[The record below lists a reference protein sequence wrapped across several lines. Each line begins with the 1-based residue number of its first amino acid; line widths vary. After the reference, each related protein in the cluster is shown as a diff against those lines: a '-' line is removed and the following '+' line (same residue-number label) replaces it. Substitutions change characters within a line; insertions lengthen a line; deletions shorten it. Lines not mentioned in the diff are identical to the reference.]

1 MWVTCPTET
10 VPFVIGLA
18 DVLDVGAVTDG
29 AVTTEYGYDGLKR
42 RNEAGVST
50 LIGGGFDGNH
60 GSRTDGTLPVLISFI
75 DTSPFH
81 DHAGYCEDSSPC
93 ALGDGNGDGLA
104 DHINK
109 RHLRNMTCTSTSCA
123 ENTCTLG
130 NPAFCYT
137 IETSPTHI
145 DTILN
150 VAVASIEQGQVPA
163 IPGTNDRIA
172 RSGASKEAEF
182 YVYYATG
189 STTLARAEAVAE
201 AIDDSDTTADII
213 SLSLGFFPDQCDP
226 TDDMAGLRA
235 LLPLVTNMGVLFV
248 AAVGNQENES
258 NTTACTVDSTMG
270 RPGLLSV
277 GAVDSSN
284 SSASLS
290 QLVRANYSAVGGMPI
305 VVNGT
310 TYQTSSLGLL
320 SFGGDVTLSSGDGF
334 QEFQDPSPDPSDVTT
349 GTSFASPFVSGSLAD
364 VIDMRHSNHGSGDW
378 VHNPRKLMAGV
389 YVLADRYDGTAA
401 SNRKVSGTSALS
413 GYGRFRVIKEGDTAL
428 LGSANGWEAGVA
440 SVVGSGDACVQ
451 LFGTQLPSS
460 VTQFKV
466 AAFWEETGNMSNA
479 ADIQL
484 KMRDACSCPLIG
496 QKFGGT
502 VKASDTTKNLTKMVN
517 SFDMGGRCVQLQLD
531 TQHNP
536 STRTVYYAYLYHS
549 GTTQFYSGAHLR

>member
-1 MWVTCPTET
+1 MRFRRLADAGLLLCIAVAATGLNANPPVQVASARQDLRPDGSQFEKLLLLAADAGPNAEVRFAVVLESSMLYDMDLSTEDKADRAALKEVLGAANADVLMRTQAELASRGCRDFHTLPAYAFMWVTCPTET

-81 DHAGYCEDSSPC
+81 DHAGYCETSSPC

-109 RHLRNMTCTSTSCA
+109 RHLRNMTCTSSACT
-123 ENTCTLG
+123 ENTCTPG
-130 NPAFCYT
+130 SPQFCYT
-137 IETSPTHI
+137 IESSPTHI

-150 VAVASIEQGQVPA
+150 VAVASIEQGQAPA

-248 AAVGNQENES
+248 VAVGNQENES

-290 QLVRANYSAVGGMPI
+290 QLVRAN
-305 VVNGT
+305 
-310 TYQTSSLGLL
+310 
-320 SFGGDVTLSSGDGF
+320 
-334 QEFQDPSPDPSDVTT
+334 
-349 GTSFASPFVSGSLAD
+349 
-364 VIDMRHSNHGSGDW
+364 
-378 VHNPRKLMAGV
+378 
-389 YVLADRYDGTAA
+389 
-401 SNRKVSGTSALS
+401 
-413 GYGRFRVIKEGDTAL
+413 
-428 LGSANGWEAGVA
+428 
-440 SVVGSGDACVQ
+440 
-451 LFGTQLPSS
+451 
-460 VTQFKV
+460 
-466 AAFWEETGNMSNA
+466 
-479 ADIQL
+479 
-484 KMRDACSCPLIG
+484 
-496 QKFGGT
+496 
-502 VKASDTTKNLTKMVN
+502 
-517 SFDMGGRCVQLQLD
+517 
-531 TQHNP
+531 
-536 STRTVYYAYLYHS
+536 
-549 GTTQFYSGAHLR
+549 